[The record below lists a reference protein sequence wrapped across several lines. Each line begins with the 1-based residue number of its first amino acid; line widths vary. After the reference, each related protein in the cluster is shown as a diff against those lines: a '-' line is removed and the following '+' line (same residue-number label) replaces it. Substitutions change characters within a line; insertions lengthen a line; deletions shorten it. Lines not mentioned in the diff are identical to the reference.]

1 MKGLALQVSHGD
13 CTGGYWGGSNEGAMV
28 HNAHLECQGMD
39 DVEAMEEYVRV
50 ALSMRG
56 DTAFGN
62 YCYEALKEE
71 GLLEYFDD

>member
-1 MKGLALQVSHGD
+1 
-13 CTGGYWGGSNEGAMV
+13 
-28 HNAHLECQGMD
+28 MD